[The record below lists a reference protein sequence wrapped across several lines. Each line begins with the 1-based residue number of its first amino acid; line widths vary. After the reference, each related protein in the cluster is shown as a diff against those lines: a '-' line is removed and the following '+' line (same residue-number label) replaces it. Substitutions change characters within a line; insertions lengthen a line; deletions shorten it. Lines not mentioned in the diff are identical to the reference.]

1 MFVSPPWFLELN
13 RWIVFLLWG
22 LWWPAVLV
30 STMLLGQAW
39 CGLLCPDGMLT
50 EVMGSW
56 SRHAKIP
63 RRLRWHGWIPLG
75 FVATALAVY
84 ATGATHS
91 AIGSF
96 LVLGTLSAGAL
107 FVGAW
112 FGRGRRVWCRYLCP
126 ISTTFGMLARC
137 APVHFRVDRAAWD
150 SAPRSL
156 QRPIECPVLL
166 DIRNMTGACGCHM
179 CGRCNGY
186 RNAVVLAARRPGD
199 EILQLK
205 DTPELRHEAVLLLFG
220 LFGLMPAV
228 LRASGSWD
236 ALVLHLS
243 WQLTL
248 GALLGALIFAAAR
261 LADVGAM
268 RLCQTLVPLVGLG
281 LAAMLLKTSL
291 EKINVYAW
299 VYEGVTVAAY
309 LIIAAGLAL
318 SGDLARQII
327 VPPRD
332 RPRYLVALALWWA
345 AAAMGAGAFL
355 YDIV

>member
-1 MFVSPPWFLELN
+1 MFASPPWFFELN
-13 RWIVFLLWG
+13 RWTVFLLWG
-22 LWWPAVLV
+22 LWWPAMLV
-30 STMLLGQAW
+30 GTMVLGQAW

-56 SRHAKIP
+56 SQHAKIP
-63 RRLRWHGWIPLG
+63 RRLRWPGWIPLG
-75 FVATALAVY
+75 FVTTALTVHAI
-84 ATGATHS
+84 GATHS
-91 AIGSF
+91 AVGSF
-96 LVLGTLSAGAL
+96 LILSTLSAGAL

-126 ISTTFGMLARC
+126 VSTAFGMLARC
-137 APVHFRVDRAAWD
+137 APIHFRVDRAIWD
-150 SAPRSL
+150 SAPRAL
-156 QRPIECPVLL
+156 QFPIECPVLL
-166 DIRNMTGACGCHM
+166 DIRNMTGTYGCHM
-179 CGRCNGY
+179 CGRCSGY

-205 DTPELRHEAVLLLFG
+205 DAPELRREAVLLLFG

-243 WQLTL
+243 WQLML
-248 GALLGALIFAAAR
+248 SALLSALIFAAAR

-268 RLCQTLVPLVGLG
+268 RLCQTLAPLAGLG

-291 EKINVYAW
+291 EEIDVGAW
-299 VYEGVTVAAY
+299 VYEGVTMAAY
-309 LIIAAGLAL
+309 LMIAVGLAF

-327 VPPRD
+327 APLRG
-332 RPRYLVALALWWA
+332 RPRYFIALALWWA
-345 AAAMGAGAFL
+345 GAAMGAGAFL
-355 YDIV
+355 